1 MRLVLFRFL
10 LGRLTNRHTGEN
22 RVASAVMITFGEEFL
37 KGIGCDE
44 IIVLI
49 VLIVLIVPIVT
60 VFLNEAK
67 SFSLINATQILSIG
81 GQITVW
87 NAFSLKS
94 SIYALN
100 PLGRVLFRFF

>member
-1 MRLVLFRFL
+1 
-10 LGRLTNRHTGEN
+10 
-22 RVASAVMITFGEEFL
+22 MITFGEEFL

-44 IIVLI
+44 II

-87 NAFSLKS
+87 KAFSLNS
-94 SIYALN
+94 SI
-100 PLGRVLFRFF
+100 

>member
-1 MRLVLFRFL
+1 M
-10 LGRLTNRHTGEN
+10 
-22 RVASAVMITFGEEFL
+22 MITLGEEIL
-37 KGIGCDE
+37 KGIGRDE

-87 NAFSLKS
+87 KAFSLKS